1 MANEKGYYWSR
12 NIRDTRIKMKN
23 AKKIIATAL
32 LLAILASQ
40 SITAARA
47 DSSPGWDD
55 RKSTFTAGALKA
67 VFEGNQPNIKFTL
80 TTDTG
85 NTEYDLRFKRLI
97 EFNDTL
103 GTGVFRHQNDTIIQ
117 TAELDVANWNP
128 AYYQIKQGSNTIGIG
143 VNFTNNIQITQ
154 GGSGSVQVTLVA
166 KAYNTTHTE
175 TVNGKTITVE
185 QAEIKVDVIITNWPF
200 QAEKS
205 PRLALQINLHSES
218 NTFETEE
225 SDSTHTKNVNS
236 NTNTNE
242 EQFKETASD
251 EQEIRF
257 AGTLGITGMIGF
269 FRFVNTATINGTS
282 TVQVLASYKG
292 SQESEQGGTENE
304 FAVFLS
310 YPKFTGTLEHD
321 PSFGFT
327 STGIP
332 LLLYVLGGAV
342 IVAAGVVI
350 LLRRTRP
357 RIQLASL

>member
-1 MANEKGYYWSR
+1 MR
-12 NIRDTRIKMKN
+12 N
-23 AKKIIATAL
+23 AKKIIAIAL
-32 LLAILASQ
+32 LLAMLASQ
-40 SITAARA
+40 SVTVARA

-55 RKSTFTAGALKA
+55 HNSTFTTGALKA
-67 VFEGNQPNIKFTL
+67 VFEGNQPNIKFSL
-80 TTDTG
+80 TTDAG
-85 NTEYDLRFKRLI
+85 RTEYDVRFKRLI

-103 GTGVFRHQNDTIIQ
+103 GMGVFSHQNDNIIQ
-117 TAELDVANWNP
+117 MAELDVSNWSP
-128 AYYQIKQGSNTIGIG
+128 TYYPIKQGSNTIGIG
-143 VNFTNNIQITQ
+143 VNFTNNVPIQ
-154 GGSGSVQVTLVA
+154 GGSNTVSVTLVA

-175 TVNGKTITVE
+175 TVNGKILTVE

-200 QAEKS
+200 KDETA

-218 NTFETEE
+218 GSFETEE
-225 SDSTHTKNVNS
+225 SDSTHTTNVNS
-236 NTNTNE
+236 TTNTDE
-242 EQFKETASD
+242 HQFKETNSD

-257 AGTLGITGMIGF
+257 SGTVGTTGMIGF
-269 FRFVNTATINGTS
+269 FRFVNTATINKTT
-282 TVQVLASYKG
+282 TVPVLASYRG
-292 SQESEQGGTENE
+292 TQESEEGGTEYE

-327 STGIP
+327 SAGIP
-332 LLLYVLGGAV
+332 LLWYVLGGAV

>member
-12 NIRDTRIKMKN
+12 NIHDMRIKMKKT
-23 AKKIIATAL
+23 KKIFATAL

-40 SITAARA
+40 SITVARA
-47 DSSPGWDD
+47 DSSPSWEGNS
-55 RKSTFTAGALKA
+55 STFTSGALKA
-67 VFEGNQPNIKFTL
+67 IFEGNQPNIKFTL

-85 NTEYDLRFKRLI
+85 NTEYALHFKRLV

-103 GTGVFRHQNDTIIQ
+103 GTGVFHHNDTIIQ
-117 TAELDVANWNP
+117 KAELEVANWNP

-154 GGSGSVQVTLVA
+154 GGSGSVPVTLIA

-185 QAEIKVDVIITNWPF
+185 QAEIKVDIIITNWPF
-200 QAEKS
+200 QNEKA

-225 SDSTHTKNVNS
+225 SDSTHTTNANS

-242 EQFKETASD
+242 QQFKETNSD

-269 FRFVNTATINGTS
+269 FRFVNTATINHT
-282 TVQVLASYKG
+282 TTIQVLASYKG
-292 SQESEQGGTENE
+292 SQESEHGSVENE

-332 LLLYVLGGAV
+332 LLLYVLGGAI

-357 RIQLASL
+357 RIHLASL